1 MLEVTK
7 SATKEVKAILTKP
20 ENKDLFVRVYIDG
33 VGRGGPRL
41 GIT

>member
-7 SATKEVKAILTKP
+7 SAAKEVKAILSKP

-33 VGRGGPRL
+33 IG
-41 GIT
+41 

>member
-7 SATKEVKAILTKP
+7 SATKEVQAILAKP

-33 VGRGGPRL
+33 VG
-41 GIT
+41 